1 LTRSLAARLRLVSG
15 GEGLRQMESRILRR
29 RPRSP
34 AGRRALLA
42 AAAAAVALFR
52 PFGPPP
58 PSRVATAQEP
68 QTKDGA
74 ERARE
79 IAAGTPASG
88 DIRGT
93 DSRLFKLRLTR
104 GQYVRVAVEKGDLQ
118 LSATRLSADMRQLS
132 EHVGR
137 RFGPLRFSF
146 VAEDDGDTYLRLE
159 SLEKDSDARRYELR
173 VEARDATAK
182 DGEAAAASR
191 ACSEA
196 EALRAKWDQASLRAA
211 LVKYS
216 EALAAWAGAGDGREQ
231 AQTLRDIGECHFTL
245 SEYREAL
252 DAYTKA
258 LSLSRSVGDGGA
270 ELDALNDAGYVR
282 VYLGEKQ
289 TALRYFEQVL
299 SSADD
304 RGAES
309 RRRKAQALNNEGEAY
324 YSLSEFRKALGY
336 FERSLAAW
344 AEVGDRGGEA
354 LAHLNLGYA
363 HTDLGDLQNASDH
376 YQRSLALWRA
386 VGDPR
391 GEALSLTAIGGLNTF
406 LGEKQTALDYHQQAM
421 RAFRALGNAQGEA
434 SSLNGIGLVYEY
446 SNQPRAAL
454 DSYQS
459 ALQLY
464 ERIGNRDFAA
474 LSRYYVGRVY
484 QSLGDSGRALEDY
497 LQSMRLSHEI
507 GDRQVEAHAVRGVGT
522 VYESQGE
529 RKKALAQY
537 AEALKLYKRIG
548 DRRWQARTLNSIGYV
563 RDAAGEKR
571 RALDYYGRALRLSR
585 EVEDRREEVSA
596 LYNIAHAERDLGD
609 IDKAVSSISAA
620 VALVE
625 SLRLKVAGEQ
635 LRTSYFASVH
645 QHYELYIDLLMQE
658 HKRRPDGGFA
668 AAAFQA
674 SERARSRSLLE
685 RLAQQKVAPGSGPG
699 QELLGRERAV
709 WQRLDFK
716 LESQTKLLNGPHTEA
731 EAAAGAAEI
740 RALTAAYQQVLD
752 EIKRESPLYAS
763 MTQTQSLRAEVIQS
777 QLAGDA
783 VLLEYS
789 LGRERSYVW
798 AVTHDTVE
806 GYELPPGAYV
816 EGLAQ
821 EVYGL
826 LTARQRAP
834 GEQAAPYRQRVEA
847 ADANYPQRAAE
858 LSRVLLGPVAGRL
871 AGKRIVVVCDGALHR
886 VPFDA
891 LPEPDAAPADATPL
905 VVNHEVVTA
914 PSASVLSALRDEA
927 PTGEG
932 SPRLIAVLADPVFD
946 VQDSRANSAGGRATA
961 EPTPEGDALLREALA
976 DAGESGGESS
986 LPRLTS
992 SLREAEAIEELTP
1005 PAERAV
1011 FKSFDANLENVTGGG
1026 LGNFRIIHFATHGI
1040 FNDERPELSGLI
1052 LSRVDERGRRRDGFL
1067 RTGDVYNLR
1076 LNADLVVLS
1085 ACRTGLGH
1093 NVNGEGILGITRAF
1107 MYAGSRGVVASLW
1120 KVNDEAT
1127 AELMGHFYRA
1137 MFREGLPPSAALR
1150 AAKERMWKQ
1159 ERWRSP
1165 YFWAA
1170 FVMQGDGNRRPPAV
1184 ADARVGAPVVVMAVG
1199 MPALAALLVLAL
1211 VSARRRRR
1219 ESAGARAA
1227 RGYDNE

>member
-1 LTRSLAARLRLVSG
+1 MGSSVLRRRLRL
-15 GEGLRQMESRILRR
+15 R
-29 RPRSP
+29 
-34 AGRRALLA
+34 AGRHALLA
-42 AAAAAVALFR
+42 AAAVTLLR

-58 PSRVATAQEP
+58 PSRVAAAQAA

-74 ERARE
+74 ESARE
-79 IAAGTPASG
+79 IAAGTPAPG

-93 DSRLFKLRLTR
+93 DSQLFKLKLTR
-104 GQYVRVAVEKGDLQ
+104 GQYVRVAVEKADLQ

-146 VAEDDGDTYLRLE
+146 VAEEDGDEYLRLE

-173 VEARDATAK
+173 VEVRAATAK
-182 DGEAAAASR
+182 DAGAAAASR
-191 ACSEA
+191 AYSEA

-216 EALAAWAGAGDGREQ
+216 EALEAWAGAGDGREQ
-231 AQTLRDIGECHFTL
+231 AQTLRDIGECHFIL
-245 SEYREAL
+245 SEYRAAL

-258 LSLSRSVGDGGA
+258 LALSRSAGDGGA

-282 VYLGEKQ
+282 INLGEKQ
-289 TALRYFEQVL
+289 AALRDFERVL

-336 FERSLAAW
+336 FERSLAVW

-376 YQRSLALWRA
+376 YQRSLTLWRA
-386 VGDPR
+386 IGDPR

-406 LGEKQTALDYHQQAM
+406 LGEKQSALDYHQQAVQ
-421 RAFRALGNAQGEA
+421 AFRALGNAQGEA

-454 DSYQS
+454 DSYQG

-484 QSLGDSGRALEDY
+484 QSLGDSARAREDY
-497 LQSMRLSHEI
+497 LQSMRLSREVNDPQI
-507 GDRQVEAHAVRGVGT
+507 EAHAVRGVGA

-529 RKKALAQY
+529 REKALAQY
-537 AEALKLYKRIG
+537 AGALKLYERIG

-563 RDAAGEKR
+563 HDAAGDRR
-571 RALDYYGRALRLSR
+571 RALSYYGRALQLSR
-585 EVEDRREEVSA
+585 AVEDRREEVSA

-609 IDKAVSSISAA
+609 VDAAVSSVSEAI
-620 VALVE
+620 ALIE

-645 QHYELYIDLLMQE
+645 QHYELYIDLLMQQ

-674 SERARSRSLLE
+674 SERARARSLLE
-685 RLAQQKVAPGSGPG
+685 RLAQQKVASGSGPG
-699 QELLGRERAV
+699 RDLLGRERAV
-709 WQRLDFK
+709 WQQLDFK
-716 LESQTKLLNGPHTEA
+716 LESQTKLLNRPHTED

-752 EIKRESPLYAS
+752 QIKRESPLYAS
-763 MTQTQSLRAEVIQS
+763 MTQTQSLRAEAIQS
-777 QLAGDA
+777 QVAGNA

-789 LGRERSYVW
+789 LGRERSYLW
-798 AVTHDTVE
+798 AVTPDAIE
-806 GYELPPGAYV
+806 GYELPSGAYV

-834 GEQAAPYRQRVEA
+834 GEQAAPYRRRVEA
-847 ADANYPQRAAE
+847 ADASYTQRAAE
-858 LSRVLLGPVAGRL
+858 LSRVLLGPVAARL
-871 AGKRIVVVCDGALHR
+871 AGKRIVIICDGALHR
-886 VPFDA
+886 IPFDA
-891 LPEPDAAPADATPL
+891 LPEPDPASGVETPL

-914 PSASVLSALRDEA
+914 PSASVLSALRNEGPA
-927 PTGEG
+927 GEV

-946 VQDSRANSAGGRATA
+946 VQDSRANPSGMSPAA
-961 EPTPEGDALLREALA
+961 EPAPEEEAELREALA
-976 DAGESGGESS
+976 GAGDAGDGEPA

-992 SLREAEAIEELTP
+992 SLREAEVIEELTP
-1005 PAERAV
+1005 SAERAV
-1011 FKSFDANLENVTGGG
+1011 FKSFDANLEKVTGGG

-1040 FNDERPELSGLI
+1040 FNDERPELSGLV
-1052 LSRVDERGRRRDGFL
+1052 LSRVDGRGEKREGFL

-1127 AELMGHFYRA
+1127 AELMEHFYRA
-1137 MFREGLPPSAALR
+1137 MFKEGLPPSAALR
-1150 AAKERMWKQ
+1150 AAKEQMWRQ

-1184 ADARVGAPVVVMAVG
+1184 ADVRGGAPVVVMAVG
-1199 MPALAALLVLAL
+1199 LPALAALLALAVL
-1211 VSARRRRR
+1211 SARRRRR
-1219 ESAGARAA
+1219 GAAGARAA
-1227 RGYDNE
+1227 RGADNE